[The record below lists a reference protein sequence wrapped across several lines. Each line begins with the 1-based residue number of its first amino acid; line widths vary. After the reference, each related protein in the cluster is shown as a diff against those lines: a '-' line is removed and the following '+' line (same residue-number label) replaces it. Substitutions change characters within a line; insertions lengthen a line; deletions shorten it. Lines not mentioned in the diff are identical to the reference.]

1 MTIGFTAMQFITG
14 GGTTLGMSGAKIEI
28 NGKMAPPQLLR
39 CLDPPTNV
47 NERDLPVKFCL
58 PCVSSLSCDAA
69 AVCGSCHFCSYR
81 KRDGSRV
88 IHCIDIDWG
97 RTVDVS
103 QLLVWNFNGQGDLT
117 DRGIK
122 RLFLTLDG
130 EALSPP
136 QVPPEF
142 KTRNRNY
149 VLIV

>member
-1 MTIGFTAMQFITG
+1 MQFITG
-14 GGTTLGMSGAKIEI
+14 GGATLGMSGAKIEI
-28 NGKMAPPQLLR
+28 NGKLAPPQLLR
-39 CLDPPTNV
+39 AASTRPLTSTSGIYLSSSACRAFPSLSRHAAV
-47 NERDLPVKFCL
+47 V
-58 PCVSSLSCDAA
+58 CVSSHL
-69 AVCGSCHFCSYR
+69 CSYR

-97 RTVDVS
+97 RTVDVC

-136 QVPPEF
+136 QVPPQF
-142 KTRNRNY
+142 QTRNRNY
-149 VLIV
+149 VSIV